1 MSIRFDDRV
10 AVITGAGNGLG
21 RSHALFLASRGAR
34 VVVNDLGGAI
44 DGTGADVGPA
54 QAVADEIAAAG
65 GEAVA
70 NTDDIAGEDG
80 AKALVG
86 TALERWG
93 RCDIVINNAG
103 ILRDKSFHNMD
114 LDDFKAVVKV
124 HMLGSVRVTHEAWPA
139 MREQQYGRVLMTT
152 SAAGLYGNFGQTNY
166 ATAKMAVIGLMNA
179 LKQEGRK
186 YNITVNTLA
195 PIAGTRMG
203 GTIFPD
209 EVMPLLRPELVTP
222 AVAYLV
228 SEQCTD
234 SGRIIAAGAGHYAAV
249 AMVEGAGVDFDATT
263 EVSPE
268 MLAEAWAGIT
278 DLSAAAPYDE
288 AMAAVQRIFA
298 NLSPGGGG

>member
-1 MSIRFDDRV
+1 MSIRYDGRV
-10 AVITGAGNGLG
+10 AIVTGAGNGLG
-21 RSHALFLASRGAR
+21 RSHAKFLAARGAS
-34 VVVNDLGGAI
+34 VVVNDIGGAI
-44 DGTGADVGPA
+44 DGTGHDTGPA
-54 QAVADEIAAAG
+54 QTVVDEISAAG
-65 GEAVA
+65 GEAIA
-70 NTDDIAGEDG
+70 NTDDIASEDG
-80 AKALVG
+80 AKALADEVRQ
-86 TALERWG
+86 RWG
-93 RCDIVINNAG
+93 RCDILINNAG
-103 ILRDKSFHNMD
+103 ILRDKSFHNMEMG
-114 LDDFKAVVKV
+114 DFTGVVKV
-124 HMLGSVRVTHEAWPA
+124 HMLGSVRVTHEIWPL
-139 MREQQYGRVLMTT
+139 MREHQYGRVIMTT

-234 SGRIIAAGAGHYAAV
+234 TGRIIVAGAGHFANV
-249 AMVEGAGVDFDATT
+249 EMVESKGIDLPAVED
-263 EVSPE
+263 VSPE
-268 MLAEAWAGIT
+268 MLAEAWGDIT
-278 DLSAAAPYDE
+278 DMSGAEPYAE

-298 NLSPGGGG
+298 NLKQ